1 MFASV
6 IVFVAFNLFSRCFVV
21 YKKLISFVL
30 KEGSALFDVIK
41 LRVRE
46 GALTEETRRKDI
58 VIGENW

>member
-1 MFASV
+1 M
-6 IVFVAFNLFSRCFVV
+6 V

-30 KEGSALFDVIK
+30 KEGIALFDVIK

-58 VIGENW
+58 VIGEN